1 MDFKNYK
8 ENKQKIIEAG
18 IPDSMVFDYD
28 NDRLRKIYDQY
39 FIWCEENLKDY
50 RNSFNLGPCYFF
62 YWDTLEANAGAATD
76 GKNSFIRFSKGYM
89 EQLHERVGIGNTF
102 FKDSKFTGYHNLQN
116 GISDSLE
123 YLLFQCSTIF
133 TFYHEFAHC
142 VQKQS
147 SSLNERP
154 ENRSYS
160 FYIHVCEYDADL
172 NGAQFVSMYM
182 QQYYTDM
189 LPADMRNEKNFK
201 RLMYLGISSI
211 VITFLLFLNGEF
223 DLDQKEEIST
233 KFYTK
238 ASTHPHTYVR
248 LYYVINHL
256 VRNAKRMESKS
267 ILKILLIV

>member
-1 MDFKNYK
+1 MFLLYLCCTSSFLFLRMPM
-8 ENKQKIIEAG
+8 KQ
-18 IPDSMVFDYD
+18 V
-28 NDRLRKIYDQY
+28 
-39 FIWCEENLKDY
+39 
-50 RNSFNLGPCYFF
+50 
-62 YWDTLEANAGAATD
+62 
-76 GKNSFIRFSKGYM
+76 
-89 EQLHERVGIGNTF
+89 
-102 FKDSKFTGYHNLQN
+102 FKDVCFPKP
-116 GISDSLE
+116 
-123 YLLFQCSTIF
+123 LLFQCSTIF

-211 VITFLLFLNGEF
+211 VITFLLFLKYPSEY
-223 DLDQKEEIST
+223 IWST
-233 KFYTK
+233 MYLLTPTTT
-238 ASTHPHTYVR
+238 ST
-248 LYYVINHL
+248 
-256 VRNAKRMESKS
+256 
-267 ILKILLIV
+267 LLEAFL